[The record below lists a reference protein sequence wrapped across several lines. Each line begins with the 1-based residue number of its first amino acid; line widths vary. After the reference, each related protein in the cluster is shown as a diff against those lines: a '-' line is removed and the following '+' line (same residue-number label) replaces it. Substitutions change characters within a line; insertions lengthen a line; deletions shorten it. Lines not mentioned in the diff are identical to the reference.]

1 VLEIVLVEPEIP
13 QNTGNIARTCVAVG
27 ARLHLVEPL
36 GFSLDERQVRR
47 AGLDYWPDL
56 ALRVWPN
63 LDTLLATL
71 HVPDSHSGIF
81 LATTKGSRTYA
92 DVTYP
97 PRTWLFFGKET
108 AGLPAGLLSAHP
120 GQCLRIP
127 MLPGKRS
134 LNLSNAVA
142 VMAYEVLRQHGFPG
156 LKQHGPSVEKDGAGA
171 PHKEDL

>member
-1 VLEIVLVEPEIP
+1 LCWSSRRFPRTPATSPEP
-13 QNTGNIARTCVAVG
+13 AVAVG
-27 ARLHLVEPL
+27 ARLHLSNRSA
-36 GFSLDERQVRR
+36 FRSTTQVRR

-120 GQCLRIP
+120 GSACASPCCPANVRSTCRTPSPSWP
-127 MLPGKRS
+127 MRS
-134 LNLSNAVA
+134 CASTA
-142 VMAYEVLRQHGFPG
+142 FP
-156 LKQHGPSVEKDGAGA
+156 A
-171 PHKEDL
+171 